1 MTLQELHRQIET
13 TPMRYYQMLVVALG
27 VIINLLDGYDILAL
41 SVISPILTREWQLG
55 PASLGLLLSATLAGT
70 AAGGFLLSPI
80 ADLWGRRTSIMI
92 NLGLMSLGMLL
103 SSAANSV
110 EILWAMRFITGLGVG
125 AMSASV
131 GTLIYEYCNLKS
143 RNLGLGLVV
152 VGYSVGQVLGGYV
165 APALLADFSWRGVF
179 VFGGICSAVLLPIV
193 YFLLPESLDVIVARQ
208 TPQALL
214 TVNQVLARLQ
224 LPAFTSL
231 PAPAVKKAEAS
242 LLDLLRQPILSRT
255 LLMAISYFFY
265 MTTEYFFFGWN
276 NQLTVNAGFSDAA
289 GIFITRLTSYGGIAG
304 GIAVGILTFKWPLRP
319 VSAATLTMMG
329 LSLVVFGAAANNLL
343 MAQWAAFINGTC
355 IMASAVM
362 LYAAGSTTF
371 PVRVRAT
378 GMGVV
383 MSAGRF
389 GSMLGPASAGYLLS
403 WDFTRL
409 SVCVILAL
417 PVLVAIATLV
427 RVPLTKVAGEE

>member
-1 MTLQELHRQIET
+1 MTLQQVHDHIEQSRLR
-13 TPMRYYQMLVVALG
+13 PYQMLIIALG
-27 VIINLLDGYDILAL
+27 VTINLLDGYDILAL
-41 SVISPILTREWQLG
+41 SVISPILTREWHLG
-55 PASLGLLLSATLAGT
+55 PEALGLLLSATLAGT

-92 NLGLMSLGMLL
+92 NLALMSIGMLF

-110 EILWAMRFITGLGVG
+110 EMLWAMRFLTGLGVG

-131 GTLIYEYCNLKS
+131 GTLIYEYCNLRS

-165 APALLADFSWRGVF
+165 APWLRDDFSWRGVF
-179 VFGGICSAVLLPIV
+179 VFGGTCSAALLPLI
-193 YFLLPESLDVIVARQ
+193 YFKLPESLDVMVIRQ
-208 TPQALL
+208 TPQAL
-214 TVNQVLARLQ
+214 TAVNKVLAKLS
-224 LPAFTSL
+224 LPAFATL
-231 PAPAVKKAEAS
+231 PPPPVKAKHAS
-242 LLDLLRQPILSRT
+242 LLDLVRPPILART
-255 LLMAISYFFY
+255 ALMALSYFFY
-265 MTTEYFFFGWN
+265 MMTEYFFFGWN
-276 NQLTVNAGFSDAA
+276 NQLTTNAGFADAD

-319 VSAATLTMMG
+319 VSAATLTVMG
-329 LSLVVFGAAANNLL
+329 LSLMVFGAAANNLL
-343 MAQWAAFINGTC
+343 LAQWAAFINGTC

-383 MSAGRF
+383 MSAGRLGSIF
-389 GSMLGPASAGYLLS
+389 GPAAAGFMLGADFSRFSVCLLLS
-403 WDFTRL
+403 
-409 SVCVILAL
+409 L
-417 PVLVAIATLV
+417 PVLLSIATLV
-427 RVPLTKVAGEE
+427 RVPLTPVEA

>member
-1 MTLQELHRQIET
+1 MNLQQLHQRIEES
-13 TPMRYYQMLVVALG
+13 PLRPYQMLVIALG
-27 VIINLLDGYDILAL
+27 VLINLLDGYDILAL
-41 SVISPILTREWQLG
+41 SVISPILTREWHLG
-55 PASLGLLLSATLAGT
+55 PESLGLLLSATLAGT

-92 NLGLMSLGMLL
+92 NLTLMSIGMLC

-152 VGYSVGQVLGGYV
+152 IGYSVGQVLGGYV
-165 APALLADFSWRGVF
+165 APWLRDDFSWRGVF
-179 VFGGICSAVLLPIV
+179 VFGGLCSAALLPIV
-193 YFLLPESLDVIVARQ
+193 YMLLPESLDIMVTRQ
-208 TPQALL
+208 TPQALGAVNKVL
-214 TVNQVLARLQ
+214 TRLN
-224 LPAFTSL
+224 LPAFATL
-231 PAPAVKKAEAS
+231 PPPPVKAKDAS
-242 LLDLLRQPILSRT
+242 LLDLIRQPILSRT

-276 NQLTVNAGFSDAA
+276 NQLTVNAGFSDAD

-304 GIAVGILTFKWPLRP
+304 GIVVGILTFKWPLRP
-319 VSAATLTMMG
+319 VSVATLTVMA
-329 LSLVVFGAAANNLL
+329 LSLMLFGAAANNLL

-362 LYAAGSTTF
+362 LYAVGSTTF

-389 GSMLGPASAGYLLS
+389 GSMLGPASAGFLIGAGYS
-403 WDFTRL
+403 RL
-409 SVCVILAL
+409 AVCVILAL
-417 PVLVAIATLV
+417 PVLVAITTLV
-427 RVPLTKVAGEE
+427 RVPLSKLEE